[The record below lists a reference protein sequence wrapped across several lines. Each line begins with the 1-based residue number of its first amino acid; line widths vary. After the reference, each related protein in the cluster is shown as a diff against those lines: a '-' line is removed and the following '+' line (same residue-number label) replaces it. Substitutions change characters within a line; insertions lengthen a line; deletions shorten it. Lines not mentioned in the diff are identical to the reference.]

1 MIETLGPE
9 LTVFVGLLLIM
20 IVPNLGNGTFRIPG
34 TSIRLPWLFGGTRFK
49 AVASPRLPGL
59 LAVLTMALALFQVV
73 WYLLDATSADG
84 QDIIAGGILI
94 FKVNMFSRIFEAI
107 FFAALLLAAIA
118 SLDRLPTGPQKSDDI
133 DVLFNNRRQADFYIL
148 MLTSA
153 LGMSVVALAQDMFV
167 LFVGLELASFSTYVL
182 VAFHKES
189 RAGSEGGAKY
199 FIVGSVA
206 SAVGLYGLSM
216 LYLWAGSL
224 QFDVLATTWAEK
236 GATSLSM
243 MALGFVLVGFAFK
256 ISAAP
261 FHFAAPDAYS
271 GANSPVA
278 GVLATA
284 SKAMGMLGLMRVLL
298 IITVPEANA
307 DGSAVWIGLFG
318 VLAAVTMTW
327 GNIAALGSENPKRML
342 AYSSVAHAG
351 YMLAALT
358 AIGAWN
364 WGLVDNAGDAM
375 DVALQNYM
383 REEYNLL
390 IGDSTAEKI
399 KKEVGTAIPTNN
411 NKYPVKGRDIRSGTP
426 KEINVTEEDTA
437 AALNPILKEMIGG
450 IKMALENTPPEL
462 SADLVD
468 MGLTLTGGGAL
479 LKNIDR
485 RFSKETGLP
494 VHIAEDPLACVAIGT
509 GKALDQ
515 EETFSSMLTEY

>member
-1 MIETLGPE
+1 MSTGNEFDMDMIETLGPE
-9 LTVFVGLLLIM
+9 FTVFVGLLLIM

-34 TSIRLPWLFGGTRFK
+34 TPIRLPWFLGGTRFK

-73 WYLLDATSADG
+73 WYLLDATPADG
-84 QDIIAGGILI
+84 QDIMAGGVFI

-118 SLDRLPTGPQKSDDI
+118 SLDRLPIGSQKSDDI

-167 LFVGLELASFSTYVL
+167 LFVGLELASFSTYIL

-224 QFDVLATTWAEK
+224 QFHELAAQWEAQ

-307 DGSAVWIGLFG
+307 DGSAIWIGLLG

-351 YMLAALT
+351 SVSYT
-358 AIGAWN
+358 H
-364 WGLVDNAGDAM
+364 
-375 DVALQNYM
+375 
-383 REEYNLL
+383 
-390 IGDSTAEKI
+390 
-399 KKEVGTAIPTNN
+399 
-411 NKYPVKGRDIRSGTP
+411 
-426 KEINVTEEDTA
+426 
-437 AALNPILKEMIGG
+437 
-450 IKMALENTPPEL
+450 
-462 SADLVD
+462 
-468 MGLTLTGGGAL
+468 LTLPTM
-479 LKNIDR
+479 
-485 RFSKETGLP
+485 S
-494 VHIAEDPLACVAIGT
+494 
-509 GKALDQ
+509 
-515 EETFSSMLTEY
+515 